1 MENTARVVDIEQ
13 IDISIQM
20 LEKYVQDDSIKPII
34 SILNELKKNSDDE
47 SLLKKLAETLKNLGI
62 IQGAV
67 LTYAPYVGILVSN
80 DLFDD

>member
-20 LEKYVQDDSIKPII
+20 LEKYVQDDSIKPVI
-34 SILNELKKNSDDE
+34 SILNELKQNSDDE
-47 SLLKKLAETLKNLGI
+47 SLLKKLAETLKSLGI

>member
-1 MENTARVVDIEQ
+1 MENTARIVDIEQ

-47 SLLKKLAETLKNLGI
+47 SLLKKLAETLKSLGI

-80 DLFDD
+80 NLFDD